1 MTGQCARCGEVW
13 PRDPA
18 LESDCPDC
26 LAPVGQGCRR
36 PSGHAAWGPG
46 SIHKAREIRAMT
58 LGLLQPCPALQMRA
72 SPRRTPACD
81 APTAQG
87 SLFG

>member
-1 MTGQCARCGEVW
+1 MTVQCALCGEEW

-18 LESDCPDC
+18 LEADCPDC
-26 LAPVGQGCRR
+26 HASVGQGCRR
-36 PSGHAAWGPG
+36 PAGHGAWGAG
-46 SIHKAREIRAMT
+46 SIHKAREIRAMA
-58 LGLLQPCPALQMRA
+58 LGLLQPCPAMQTRA

-81 APTAQG
+81 APSAQG